1 LTCPTSPAGTRT
13 EMLHPFLL
21 VWHAFLV
28 SLFFAF
34 LWRNNGAERRKLFL
48 KTFVIMVGGGILV
61 GWLMYP
67 YP

>member
-1 LTCPTSPAGTRT
+1 
-13 EMLHPFLL
+13 MLHPFLL